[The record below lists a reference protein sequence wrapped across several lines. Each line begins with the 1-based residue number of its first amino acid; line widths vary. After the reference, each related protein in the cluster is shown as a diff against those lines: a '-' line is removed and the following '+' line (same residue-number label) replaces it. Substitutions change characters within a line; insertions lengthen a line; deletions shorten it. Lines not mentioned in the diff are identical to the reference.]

1 MMEKYLKDKYTGILM
16 NGHTLKATREDIL
29 EVVTENETLST
40 IVDQCGKL
48 LKDDIQFTYPKGK
61 VICKV
66 TNSGV
71 NKILYWCACD
81 FEDILYIIG
90 VRDSSNK
97 KYVTEYVGKVDQVSF
112 LGKDIIKAI
121 ENIKDTLDDIEQ
133 VFYDTYIA
141 TEHPIADNVFYTL
154 YIKEVN
160 GEQTIRCSRNTAL
173 SPRPKRNG

>member
-1 MMEKYLKDKYTGILM
+1 MMEKFLKDKYTGILM
-16 NGHTLKATREDIL
+16 NGHTLKATKEDIL
-29 EVVTENETLST
+29 EV
-40 IVDQCGKL
+40 
-48 LKDDIQFTYPKGK
+48 
-61 VICKV
+61 
-66 TNSGV
+66 
-71 NKILYWCACD
+71 WCACD